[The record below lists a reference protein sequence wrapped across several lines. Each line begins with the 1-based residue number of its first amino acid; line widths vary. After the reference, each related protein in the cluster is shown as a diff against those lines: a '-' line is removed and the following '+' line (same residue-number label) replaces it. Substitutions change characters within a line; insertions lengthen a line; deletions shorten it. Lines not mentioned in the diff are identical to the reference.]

1 MRVPIVAPGVVLAGA
16 ALGGVVTVVTLLP
29 GPIGLAAAIGVLC
42 FGAFLLWPWAVLP
55 VGIIGGAV
63 VGALLSGGDVRG
75 YIAVK
80 VLLLAAGG
88 AALAARHWLG
98 AERGS
103 RRTVAD
109 GGMLVLVGLTVVAA
123 TYGLAV
129 GNLPAEVLVA
139 AYQVATIPVY
149 FFVATHTLT
158 TPRRILA
165 AGILYV
171 VLAGVFTAISVATPG
186 RHGGLI
192 TLMAIP
198 ALIWIAGRVRG
209 WRRTGAFL
217 LGGFFAV
224 DVLLASYRG
233 IWLAAALT
241 GLVMLVRGGRTVRTG
256 LAATAAAA
264 VAVAAIL
271 ALQPGVRERA
281 TEITKGFEQS
291 AGYRGVESEVGLGVF
306 ADQPLVGAGLGQTTP
321 DIYLSGFTFTDVGP
335 VYHAFYVTVLA
346 NLGLVGLLLVLW
358 PILRSIRVGLRARD
372 GIALPFAALSCG
384 FLAAALFAAPTD
396 GHWELGLLPALT
408 LLTAHHE
415 GARLR
420 RPARSPL
427 LRGALTR
434 TGVAA

>member
-1 MRVPIVAPGVVLAGA
+1 MRAPIVAPGVVLAGA
-16 ALGGVVTVVTLLP
+16 GLGAVVSGVTLLP
-29 GPIGLAAAIGVLC
+29 GPVGLAAAIGVLC
-42 FGAFLLWPWAVLP
+42 AGAFLLWPWAVLP

-63 VGALLSGGDVRG
+63 VGAVLSGGDVRG

-88 AALAARHWLG
+88 VALVVRHWLG
-98 AERGS
+98 VEKRG

-109 GGMLVLVGLTVVAA
+109 VGMLVLVGLTVVAA
-123 TYGLAV
+123 AYGLAV

-171 VLAGVFTAISVATPG
+171 VLAGVFTAISVTAPG

-198 ALIWIAGRVRG
+198 ALIWVAGRVRG
-209 WRRTGAFL
+209 WRRAGALL

-241 GLVMLVRGGRTVRTG
+241 GLLMLVRGGRTVRAG
-256 LAATAAAA
+256 LAATAVAA
-264 VAVAAIL
+264 VAVAGIL

-281 TEITKGFEQS
+281 TEISKGFEQS

-306 ADQPLVGAGLGQTTP
+306 ADQPLVGAGLGQTTQ

-372 GIALPFAALSCG
+372 GVALPFAALSCG

-415 GARLR
+415 GVRRRRLAR
-420 RPARSPL
+420 PPL
-427 LRGALTR
+427 LRGALAR

>member
-1 MRVPIVAPGVVLAGA
+1 MRVPIVAPTVL
-16 ALGGVVTVVTLLP
+16 LGGAGLGALVTVVTLLP
-29 GPIGLAAAIGVLC
+29 GAVGLAASVGVLSC
-42 FGAFLLWPWAVLP
+42 GVFLLWPWAVLP

-63 VGALLSGGDVRG
+63 IGAVLSGGDVRA

-88 AALAARHWLG
+88 VALAARHWLRV
-98 AERGS
+98 EKPT
-103 RRTVAD
+103 RRTAAD
-109 GGMLVLVGLTVVAA
+109 VGMLSLIGLTVVAA

-129 GNLPAEVLVA
+129 GNLPSEVLVA

-149 FFVATHTLT
+149 FFVAVHTLT

-165 AGILYV
+165 AGVLYV
-171 VLAGVFTAISVATPG
+171 VLAGAFTAISVATPG

-198 ALIWIAGRVRG
+198 PLIWIAGRLRG
-209 WRRTGAFL
+209 WRRNGVL
-217 LGGFFAV
+217 VLGGFFAV

-241 GLVMLVRGGRTVRTG
+241 FLIVLVRGGRTVRTG
-256 LAATAAAA
+256 LAATAVAA
-264 VAVAAIL
+264 VAVAAVL

-281 TEITKGFEQS
+281 DEITKGLQQS
-291 AGYRGVESEVGLGVF
+291 AGYRGVESSVGLGVF

-321 DIYLSGFTFTDVGP
+321 GIYLSGFTFTDVGP

-358 PILRSIRVGLRARD
+358 PIVRSIRVGLRGRD
-372 GIALPFAALSCG
+372 GISLPFAALSCG
-384 FLAAALFAAPTD
+384 FLAAAVFAAPTD

-408 LLTAHHE
+408 LLTAQHD

-420 RPARSPL
+420 RLSGAPL
-427 LRGALTR
+427 PLRPLRR

>member
-1 MRVPIVAPGVVLAGA
+1 MRAPIVTTGVLFAGA
-16 ALGGVVTVVTLLP
+16 AMGAVVTVVTLLP
-29 GPIGLAAAIGVLC
+29 GPAGSAAAIGVLC
-42 FGAFLLWPWAVLP
+42 AGAFLLWPWAVLP
-55 VGIIGGAV
+55 VGIVGGAV
-63 VGALLSGGDVRG
+63 VGAVLSGGDVRG

-88 AALAARHWLG
+88 AAVAVRHWLG
-98 AERGS
+98 VETPK

-109 GGMLVLVGLTVVAA
+109 LGMLSLIGLTLVAA

-129 GNLPAEVLVA
+129 GNQPAEVLVA

-158 TPRRILA
+158 TSRRILA

-171 VLAGVFTAISVATPG
+171 ALAGVFTAMSVAAPG

-209 WRRTGAFL
+209 WRRAGVLL

-241 GLVMLVRGGRTVRTG
+241 GLIMLVRGGRTVRTG

-264 VAVAAIL
+264 VAVAAVL

-281 TEITKGFEQS
+281 GEIAKGFEQS
-291 AGYRGVESEVGLGVF
+291 AGYRGVESAVGLGVF

-358 PILRSIRVGLRARD
+358 PMLRAIRVGLGTRD

-384 FLAAALFAAPTD
+384 FLAAAIFAAPTD

-408 LLTAHHE
+408 LLTIEHD

-420 RPARSPL
+420 RLARPPL
-427 LRGALTR
+427 LHGNLHR

>member
-1 MRVPIVAPGVVLAGA
+1 MRVPIVAPGVVLSGA

-29 GPIGLAAAIGVLC
+29 GPVGVAAAVGVLC

-98 AERGS
+98 AERGI
-103 RRTVAD
+103 RRTAAD
-109 GGMLVLVGLTVVAA
+109 VGMLVLVGLTVVAA

-129 GNLPAEVLVA
+129 GNLPTEVLVA

-171 VLAGVFTAISVATPG
+171 VLAGVFTAISVAAPG

-209 WRRTGAFL
+209 WRRAGALL

-241 GLVMLVRGGRTVRTG
+241 GLIMLLRGGRTVRAG

-281 TEITKGFEQS
+281 TEITKGFGQS
-291 AGYRGVESEVGLGVF
+291 AGYRGWSPRWVWASSPTSRWSGPASDRPRRTSTCPASPSPTSGRC
-306 ADQPLVGAGLGQTTP
+306 TTP
-321 DIYLSGFTFTDVGP
+321 STSRFLPTSGWSASCWSSGRSCAASASACAAGTGSRCRSRRCPAVS
-335 VYHAFYVTVLA
+335 
-346 NLGLVGLLLVLW
+346 W
-358 PILRSIRVGLRARD
+358 PPPSSR
-372 GIALPFAALSCG
+372 
-384 FLAAALFAAPTD
+384 
-396 GHWELGLLPALT
+396 
-408 LLTAHHE
+408 
-415 GARLR
+415 R
-420 RPARSPL
+420 RP
-427 LRGALTR
+427 
-434 TGVAA
+434 TGTGSWACCRR

>member
-1 MRVPIVAPGVVLAGA
+1 MRVPIVAPTVL
-16 ALGGVVTVVTLLP
+16 LGGAGLGGLVTVVTLLP
-29 GPIGLAAAIGVLC
+29 GPIGLAAAVAVLSWGV
-42 FGAFLLWPWAVLP
+42 FLLWPWAVLP
-55 VGIIGGAV
+55 VGIVGGAV

-75 YIAVK
+75 FIAVK
-80 VLLLAAGG
+80 VLLLATGG
-88 AALAARHWLG
+88 AALALRHWLRVE
-98 AERGS
+98 APP
-103 RRTVAD
+103 RRTAAD
-109 GGMLVLVGLTVVAA
+109 LGMLGLIGLTVVAA
-123 TYGLAV
+123 IYGLAV
-129 GNLPAEVLVA
+129 GNLPTEVLVA

-158 TPRRILA
+158 TPRRVLA
-165 AGILYV
+165 AGVLYV
-171 VLAGVFTAISVATPG
+171 VLAAAFTAISVAAPG

-198 ALIWIAGRVRG
+198 ALIWVAGRLRG
-209 WRRTGAFL
+209 WRRNGVLL

-241 GLVMLVRGGRTVRTG
+241 LLIMLVRGGRTVRTG
-256 LAATAAAA
+256 LAATAVAA
-264 VAVAAIL
+264 VAVASVL

-281 TEITKGFEQS
+281 GEITKGFQQS
-291 AGYRGVESEVGLGVF
+291 AGYRGVESSVGLNVF

-358 PILRSIRVGLRARD
+358 PILRSILVGLRGRD
-372 GIALPFAALSCG
+372 GITLPFAALSCG
-384 FLAAALFAAPTD
+384 FLAAAVFAAPTD

-408 LLTAHHE
+408 LLTAQQDGE
-415 GARLR
+415 RLR
-420 RPARSPL
+420 RLAGAPL
-427 LRGALTR
+427 LRRQLHR
-434 TGVAA
+434 TGVTA

>member
-1 MRVPIVAPGVVLAGA
+1 MRVPIVAPTVLLAGA
-16 ALGGVVTVVTLLP
+16 GLGAVVTVVTLLP
-29 GPIGLAAAIGVLC
+29 GPIGLAASVGVLSW
-42 FGAFLLWPWAVLP
+42 GVFLLWPWAVLP

-75 YIAVK
+75 FIAVK

-88 AALAARHWLG
+88 AALAVRHWLRVE
-98 AERGS
+98 APRQ
-103 RRTVAD
+103 RTTAD
-109 GGMLVLVGLTVVAA
+109 LGMLVLIGLTVVAA

-129 GNLPAEVLVA
+129 GNLPTEVLVA
-139 AYQVATIPVY
+139 AYQVATIPLY

-158 TPRRILA
+158 TTRRILA

-171 VLAGVFTAISVATPG
+171 VLAAAFTALSVATPG

-192 TLMAIP
+192 TLLAIP
-198 ALIWIAGRVRG
+198 ALIWIAGRTRG
-209 WRRTGAFL
+209 WRRVGALL

-241 GLVMLVRGGRTVRTG
+241 MLIMLVRGGRTVRTG
-256 LAATAAAA
+256 LAATAATA
-264 VAVAAIL
+264 VAVAATL

-281 TEITKGFEQS
+281 GEIAKGLEQS
-291 AGYRGVESEVGLGVF
+291 AGYRGVESSVGLSVF

-358 PILRSIRVGLRARD
+358 PILRSVRVGLRGRD

-384 FLAAALFAAPTD
+384 FLAAAVFAAPTD

-408 LLTAHHE
+408 LLTAHQE
-415 GARLR
+415 RARRRRLARL
-420 RPARSPL
+420 PL
-427 LRGALTR
+427 LRGPLR

>member
-1 MRVPIVAPGVVLAGA
+1 MRIPIVTPTVLIGGAG
-16 ALGGVVTVVTLLP
+16 LGAVVTVVTVLP
-29 GPIGLAAAIGVLC
+29 GPIGLAAAVGVLSW
-42 FGAFLLWPWAVLP
+42 GVFLLWPWTVLP

-63 VGALLSGGDVRG
+63 VGAVLSGGDVRG

-88 AALAARHWLG
+88 AALAVRHWLRV
-98 AERGS
+98 EKRP

-109 GGMLVLVGLTVVAA
+109 VGMLSLIGVTVVAA

-129 GNLPAEVLVA
+129 GNQPEEVLVA

-149 FFVATHTLT
+149 FFVATYTLT
-158 TPRRILA
+158 SGRRILA

-171 VLAGVFTAISVATPG
+171 ALAAVFTAISVSAPG

-198 ALIWIAGRVRG
+198 ALIWVAGRLRG
-209 WRRTGAFL
+209 WRRTGVLL

-241 GLVMLVRGGRTVRTG
+241 VLIMLARGGRTVRAG
-256 LAATAAAA
+256 LAATAVAA
-264 VAVAAIL
+264 VAVAAVL

-281 TEITKGFEQS
+281 GEISKGLTQS
-291 AGYRGVESEVGLGVF
+291 AGYRGVESSVGLNVF

-358 PILRSIRVGLRARD
+358 PILRGVRVGLRDRD

-384 FLAAALFAAPTD
+384 FLAAAVFAAPTD

-408 LLTAHHE
+408 LLSTQQNGE
-415 GARLR
+415 RLR
-420 RPARSPL
+420 RLAEPALLSRSL
-427 LRGALTR
+427 SR
-434 TGVAA
+434 TGVTA